1 MRRTQLTFI
10 LCLLAG
16 LFTTANVQA
25 ETVKSLTQVGFA
37 SGEDHV
43 EFTISADR
51 ALTADDVVA
60 QTDGSILAL
69 RFEKTN
75 TSRQWIDS
83 EDAIIKRTLLHPSR
97 RNAPAAVLRIRFQ
110 HVVPTAVVENIRVRP
125 EDGALVIAIPR
136 NAITARGWSGAAA
149 PAAKSAPKATPAAP
163 VTKAA
168 PKKQASAV
176 TQLAPIK
183 VTAKATTKVTEKKTT
198 TTVIAKKQ
206 TVPVKTT
213 TVVATDAAEI
223 DPESIPLVAPKKN
236 EDSANT
242 PIDAPAEVED
252 QPVTNALA
260 QSAIEGP
267 KMGTVLTA
275 LAFVGFIGF
284 IMWRKMRGTRSKDG
298 AGPLIKPIGTHM
310 LGPKQ
315 SLLLVD
321 VAGQMVLLGTTD
333 KGVQM
338 LTTIEPSEGAIAP
351 KNSETTPAPTEAEGE
366 SLSDRLGGAVAKF
379 RAAAAKVNAE
389 YADARTERSEAKAER
404 AFFGGRKKA
413 ERKAAEEAALDALCD
428 QIVDEAPAVPDRRAA
443 RREFVPVTPLDRPIE
458 EPEAPSSAGNDLL
471 QKLRGLQSA

>member
-16 LFTTANVQA
+16 LFTAANVQA
-25 ETVKSLTQVGFA
+25 ETVKSLTEVAFV
-37 SGEDHV
+37 SGNDHV
-43 EFTISADR
+43 EFTISADQ
-51 ALTADDVVA
+51 ALVATDVVA

-110 HVVPTAVVENIRVRP
+110 QVVPTAVVENIRVRP

-136 NAITARGWSGAAA
+136 DVATARAWSGAAA
-149 PAAKSAPKATPAAP
+149 PAPKVTAVKAIPKAQTA
-163 VTKAA
+163 
-168 PKKQASAV
+168 AV
-176 TQLAPIK
+176 TQLAPVK
-183 VTAKATTKVTEKKTT
+183 VSAKVKTQSATKKPAKKGTTKVIAKNQTPSVKTPTVAPKTT
-198 TTVIAKKQ
+198 
-206 TVPVKTT
+206 
-213 TVVATDAAEI
+213 AEI
-223 DPESIPLVAPKKN
+223 DPESIPLAPP
-236 EDSANT
+236 AT
-242 PIDAPAEVED
+242 PEKGTDGSDELAAEGED
-252 QPVTNALA
+252 QPVANALA
-260 QSAIEGP
+260 QSTIEGP

-275 LAFVGFIGF
+275 LAFVSFIGF

-338 LTTIEPSEGAIAP
+338 LTTIEPSEGALTPTGADAP
-351 KNSETTPAPTEAEGE
+351 AGSDEAEGS

-389 YADARTERSEAKAER
+389 YADARTQHTENKVER

-428 QIVDEAPAVPDRRAA
+428 QIVDEAPEVLDRRTA
-443 RREFVPVTPLDRPIE
+443 RRDFAPVTPLDRPLE
-458 EPEAPSSAGNDLL
+458 EPEPPMSGGTDLL